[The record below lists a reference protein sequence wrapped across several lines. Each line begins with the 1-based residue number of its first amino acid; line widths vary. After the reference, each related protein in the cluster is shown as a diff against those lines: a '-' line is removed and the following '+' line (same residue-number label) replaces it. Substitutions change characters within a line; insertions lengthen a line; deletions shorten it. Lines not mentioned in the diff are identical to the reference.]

1 MSQRPAEPGRSRER
15 APGVRAPV
23 ADEQVVRA
31 LYDEHAGPLLAY
43 VLRLVGGDRH
53 RAEDVVQETL
63 LRAWRHPDSLDPDK
77 GSARPWLWTVARHLV
92 VDGERARRARPPEV
106 AESALAAVPVN
117 DGVDQA
123 LVSQV
128 VVDALSTLTSEHRSA
143 LLQTYYRGCSVAEAA
158 DALGVPTGTVKSRTY
173 YALRALRLA
182 LEERGVTGTEVAT

>member
-23 ADEQVVRA
+23 ADEQLVRA

-106 AESALAAVPVN
+106 AESALAAIPVN

-123 LVSQV
+123 LVAQV

-143 LLQTYYRGCSVAEAA
+143 LLQTYYRGCSVAEAS

>member
-23 ADEQVVRA
+23 ADEQLVRA

-123 LVSQV
+123 LVAQV

-158 DALGVPTGTVKSRTY
+158 DVLGVPTGTVKSRTY

-182 LEERGVTGTEVAT
+182 LEERGITGTEVAT